1 MQFGVCVPHYGK
13 SVNVENILETARHAE
28 ELGFDSVWVTDH
40 LLVHRMEEIIYR
52 QNMLE
57 PMALLSHLAAV
68 TRRVRIGTSVIILPY
83 RHPIAVAK
91 MLATIDQLSGGRL
104 IFGVGAG
111 WMEEEFSALG
121 RPYAER
127 GAMSDE
133 NLQLIKELWAKEELS
148 FEGTY
153 TRFRDM
159 QTSPRTVQQ
168 PRPPIWVGGNSR
180 RALRRVAELGD
191 GWHATGTTPEAVR
204 DAQAVLQRLWEKN
217 NRPGSPVLSMR
228 ISFSLEGV
236 STQVLSFPSRGRA
249 SLRGSIQQVVDTI
262 CQYKEA
268 GVAHVA
274 LEMSTQSHESIIQSM
289 EAFMSRII
297 PQVT

>member
-1 MQFGVCVPHYGK
+1 MQFGICVPHYGK
-13 SVNVENILETARHAE
+13 PVNVENILEAARRAE

-40 LLVHRMEEIIYR
+40 LLVHRTQEIIYR
-52 QNMLE
+52 QNMLD
-57 PMALLSHLAAV
+57 PIALLSHLAAV

-91 MLATIDQLSGGRL
+91 MLATIDQLSEGRL
-104 IFGVGAG
+104 IFGAGAG

-133 NLQLIKELWAKEELS
+133 NLRLIKELWANETVS

-159 QTSPRTVQQ
+159 QTSPRTVQR
-168 PRPPIWVGGNSR
+168 PHPPIWVGGNSR

-191 GWHATGTTPEAVR
+191 GWHATGTTPEAVTEGR
-204 DAQAVLQRLWEKN
+204 IALQGLWEKN
-217 NRPGSPVLSMR
+217 HRPGSPVLSMR
-228 ISFSLEGV
+228 IPLFLEGV

-249 SLRGSIQQVVDTI
+249 SLRGNVKQVIDAI
-262 CQYKEA
+262 GRYKEA
-268 GVAHVA
+268 GIEHVA
-274 LEMSTQSHESIIQSM
+274 LEMSIQSHESIIQTM
-289 EAFMSRII
+289 EAFMSEVM